1 VTTHLG
7 ADWLRR
13 LILAPE
19 KSLISATVV
28 IENAASA
35 TDAKVKKL
43 PWRQVIFHR
52 CKEGTSHPD
61 HQPPHDTHD
70 TRTPHD
76 THSWFNLCVTGP
88 GTPRV
93 EVGSQRQVNTSKK
106 KMTGWS
112 DWRGVLL

>member
-1 VTTHLG
+1 MTTYLG

-28 IENAASA
+28 IENATSA

-52 CKEGTSHPD
+52 CKDGTAHPD
-61 HQPPHDTHD
+61 HQPPHDTRIPHD
-70 TRTPHD
+70 TR
-76 THSWFNLCVTGP
+76 
-88 GTPRV
+88 
-93 EVGSQRQVNTSKK
+93 
-106 KMTGWS
+106 
-112 DWRGVLL
+112 

>member
-1 VTTHLG
+1 MTTYLG

-52 CKEGTSHPD
+52 CKEGTGHIY
-61 HQPPHDTHD
+61 QPPHDTRAHRT
-70 TRTPHD
+70 TRT
-76 THSWFNLCVTGP
+76 HSATCA
-88 GTPRV
+88 
-93 EVGSQRQVNTSKK
+93 
-106 KMTGWS
+106 
-112 DWRGVLL
+112 